1 MRLVDATVWDFRHN
15 ILGQKAFRVLKR
27 RWLKKKKHRL
37 MNRVAKDFS
46 SQRESRKAEELRES
60 LLSSTNDYEI
70 VKLREMKIFEDP
82 KKMLK
87 YHVLAS
93 WKMYIQDK
101 FRRETVLDR
110 FLLFKRRM
118 LTLRCFLGWRSVA
131 KYE

>member
-1 MRLVDATVWDFRHN
+1 M
-15 ILGQKAFRVLKR
+15 
-27 RWLKKKKHRL
+27 
-37 MNRVAKDFS
+37 
-46 SQRESRKAEELRES
+46 RES

-82 KKMLK
+82 NKMLK

-101 FRRETVLDR
+101 FRREMVLDR